1 MRHYFYF
8 LVLVL
13 AVSLA
18 SGTSHAARNMS
29 DQVGAKD
36 HPLIGRFAGSTLFRF
51 GELNFEQVEIGVGA
65 GKRITI
71 EGRVQNYMYYGPSD
85 RTDLEIYRNF
95 KEAVERGG
103 FKVVFAC
110 EKQES
115 CKATDRSE
123 HAKKWTRDSKSFIG
137 GYSSVAAMGPEGRD
151 PRYLVAKLERP
162 EGAITAVLTTTSET
176 SSSSAGGKAHFLQV
190 IEEKA
195 VSTGQMTVSNAEEL
209 RSKLQNDGKVAVYGV
224 QFATGKSEVLPES
237 KPQLT
242 EMAKYLQGDP
252 NLRVFVIGHT
262 DSQGALEANLTLS
275 QQRAEAVVKAL
286 VVEFKIDA
294 KRLIAKGI
302 ASFSPVTTNSTDN
315 GRAKNRRVE
324 LVIQ

>member
-1 MRHYFYF
+1 MRYF
-8 LVLVL
+8 LSIFLLALVL
-13 AVSLA
+13 SFAP
-18 SGTSHAARNMS
+18 GTSYAKRDMS
-29 DQVGAKD
+29 DQAGAKD

-65 GKRITI
+65 GKRIMI

-95 KEAVERGG
+95 KESLGRSG

-115 CKATDRSE
+115 CKATDLSE
-123 HAKKWTRDSKSFIG
+123 HAKKWTRDSKSFVG
-137 GYSSVAAMGPEGRD
+137 GYNSTAAMSPEGRD
-151 PRYLVAKLERP
+151 PRYLVAKLERS
-162 EGAITAVLTTTSET
+162 EGAISAVLTTTSET
-176 SSSSAGGKAHFLQV
+176 SSSSAGGKAYFLQV

-195 VSTGQMTVSNAEEL
+195 VSTDQMIVSKAEEL
-209 RSKLQNDGKVAVYGV
+209 GSKLQNDGRVAVYGV
-224 QFATGKSEVLPES
+224 QFATGKSEVLPDS

-242 EMAKYLQGDP
+242 EMAKYLQANP
-252 NLRVFVIGHT
+252 SLKVFVIGHT
-262 DSQGALEANLTLS
+262 DNQGSLDANVALS

-286 VVEFKIDA
+286 VVEFKIDV
-294 KRLIAKGI
+294 KRLLAKGI
-302 ASFSPVTTNSTDN
+302 ANYSPVTTNSTES